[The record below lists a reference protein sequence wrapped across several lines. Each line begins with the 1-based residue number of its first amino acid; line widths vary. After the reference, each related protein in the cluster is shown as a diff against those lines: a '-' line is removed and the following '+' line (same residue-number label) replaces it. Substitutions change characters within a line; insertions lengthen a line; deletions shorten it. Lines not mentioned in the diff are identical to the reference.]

1 MGAPTILFV
10 RKRTDE
16 LAESVHATPHSRIPA
31 TGIWS
36 NRMHTRPEIYA
47 LHTAVAVMLAL
58 AVVGCNKPVDSV
70 GTPVASTTIGTDI
83 DDSVITSSVKSA
95 LLADADIKS
104 FDFKVET
111 RKGEVLLSG
120 FVDNQAQLDRATA
133 VTRAVTGVKAI
144 QNNVV
149 LKGPPTTVGKKVD
162 AGIITSKLKAAL
174 LADPLIKS
182 FDIKVVTRD
191 DEVLLTGFVDNQ
203 AQIDRAMEVAR
214 GIEGVRLVRNETSIK
229 K

>member
-1 MGAPTILFV
+1 MKTRLDTLVLNTALTSLLV
-10 RKRTDE
+10 V
-16 LAESVHATPHSRIPA
+16 SVVACSKPA
-31 TGIWS
+31 
-36 NRMHTRPEIYA
+36 
-47 LHTAVAVMLAL
+47 
-58 AVVGCNKPVDSV
+58 DSV
-70 GTPVASTTIGTDI
+70 GMPAATTTVGTDI

-120 FVDNQAQLDRATA
+120 YVDNQAQLDRATA
-133 VTRAVTGVKAI
+133 ATRAVKGVKNI

-149 LKGPPTTVGKKVD
+149 LKGAATSVGKKVD
-162 AGIITSKLKAAL
+162 ASIITSKVKTAL
-174 LADPLIKS
+174 LADPDVKS
-182 FDIKVVTRD
+182 FDIAVVTRD

-203 AQIDRAMEVAR
+203 TQIDRAMAVAG
-214 GIEGVRLVRNETSIK
+214 GIEGVRLVRNEMSIK

>member
-1 MGAPTILFV
+1 MKTRIEILAFN
-10 RKRTDE
+10 T
-16 LAESVHATPHSRIPA
+16 LMAT
-31 TGIWS
+31 
-36 NRMHTRPEIYA
+36 
-47 LHTAVAVMLAL
+47 VL
-58 AVVGCNKPVDSV
+58 AVCAVGCSKPVDSV
-70 GTPVASTTIGTDI
+70 GLPVASTTVGTDI

-133 VTRAVTGVKAI
+133 VTRAVSGVKGI

-149 LKGPPTTVGKKVD
+149 LKGAPTTVGKKVD
-162 AGIITSKLKAAL
+162 AGIITSKVKAAL
-174 LADPLIKS
+174 LGDPNIKS
-182 FDIKVVTRD
+182 FDIAVVTRD
-191 DEVLLTGFVDNQ
+191 DEVLLSGFVDNQ
-203 AQIDRAMEVAR
+203 AQVDRAMEVAR
-214 GIEGVRLVRNETSIK
+214 GIEGVRLVRNEMSIK